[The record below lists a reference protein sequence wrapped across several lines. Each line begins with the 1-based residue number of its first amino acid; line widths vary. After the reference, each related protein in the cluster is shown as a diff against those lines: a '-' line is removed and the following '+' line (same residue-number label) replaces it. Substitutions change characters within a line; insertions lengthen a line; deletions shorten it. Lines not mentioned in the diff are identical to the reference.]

1 MSTFSKIDAG
11 TWTAPSTANV
21 AFFGN
26 GAPVAQGGHGLTLKA
41 PTGNTGQVFIGGDA
55 AGDATNMYPID
66 KGEILNIDILNP
78 KKIRVK
84 AANSGDKLHWVR
96 ISS

>member
-11 TWTAPSTANV
+11 TYTAPNGANNP
-21 AFFGN
+21 FFGN
-26 GAPVAQGGHGLTLKA
+26 GAPTSQGGHGLTLKA
-41 PTGNTGQVFIGGDA
+41 PTSNTGQVFIGGSA
-55 AGDATNMYPID
+55 TGDVTNMYPID

-78 KKIRVK
+78 KSIRVL
-84 AANSGDKLHWVR
+84 ATSGDKLHWVR

>member
-1 MSTFSKIDAG
+1 MSTFAKIDAG
-11 TWTAPSTANV
+11 TFTLPGTANV
-21 AFFGN
+21 PFFGN

-41 PTGNTGQVFIGGDA
+41 PTANSGQVFIGGDA

-78 KKIRVK
+78 KTIRVK
-84 AANSGDKLHWVR
+84 GASGDKLHWVR